1 MLRFLLATTAGSHC
15 PQQPSRAGSRT
26 MPRPILPLTY
36 EHLDHWI
43 ESLQPAL
50 LAEGFA
56 MAVGILRGGAPLALM
71 VSHGVG
77 TPVAFLRYERATRTV
92 AWDSALPI
100 PPRGAKVLLCEDIS
114 GRGFTMADC
123 VAFLEQHG
131 LVVKTLT
138 AAFDELSRVRPDY
151 GNDAVGYFALFPWER
166 QAHTERYRSDWEHAA
181 VAGQGQMADDHQYAV
196 CAIDL
201 DGILLPD
208 IPLARYDEDLAAA
221 LIERDALLPF
231 ETLPGIEIGAVRAI
245 VTGRPETDRDRT
257 QAWLDRHGFGGLEL
271 IMRAP
276 ASHGEG
282 PDGAAAHKAE
292 AVRVLGVTH
301 FIESDPAQAILISRL
316 APLLRVIWWDA
327 HARRGTLVTAADW
340 R

>member
-1 MLRFLLATTAGSHC
+1 
-15 PQQPSRAGSRT
+15 

-50 LAEGFA
+50 IAEDFA
-56 MAVGILRGGAPLALM
+56 MAIGILRGGAPLALM
-71 VSHGVG
+71 VSHAAGV
-77 TPVAFLRYERATRTV
+77 PVAFLRYDRATRTV
-92 AWDSALPI
+92 AWDCSLPM

-131 LVVKTLT
+131 LAVKTLT
-138 AAFDELSRVRPDY
+138 AAYDELSRVRPDY
-151 GNDAVGYFALFPWER
+151 GIDAAGYFAHFPWER
-166 QAHTERYRSDWEHAA
+166 QAHTERYRSDWDQA
-181 VAGQGQMADDHQYAV
+181 VAGGRGRMAEDHEYAAY
-196 CAIDL
+196 AIDL

-221 LIERDALLPF
+221 LIERDALAPF
-231 ETLPGIEIGAVRAI
+231 ETLPGIALDTVRAI
-245 VTGRPETDRDRT
+245 VTGRPEADRGRT

-271 IMRAP
+271 VMRDP

-282 PDGAAAHKAE
+282 PQGAAEHKA
-292 AVRVLGVTH
+292 AAIRALGITH
-301 FIESDPAQAILISRL
+301 FIESDPLQAILISRL

-327 HARRGTLVTAADW
+327 QQNRGTLVSAAHW

>member
-1 MLRFLLATTAGSHC
+1 
-15 PQQPSRAGSRT
+15 

-71 VSHGVG
+71 VSHAVG
-77 TPVAFLRYERATRTV
+77 TPVAFLRYERATRAV
-92 AWDSALPI
+92 AWDCSLPI

-114 GRGFTMADC
+114 GRGYTMADC

-166 QAHTERYRSDWEHAA
+166 QAHTERYRADWDRAV
-181 VAGQGQMADDHQYAV
+181 VAGQGQMAEDHQYAAY
-196 CAIDL
+196 AIDL

-208 IPLARYDEDLAAA
+208 VPLARYDEDLDAA
-221 LIERDALLPF
+221 LSERDALLPF
-231 ETLPGIEIGAVRAI
+231 ETLPGIEIHAVRAI
-245 VTGRPETDRDRT
+245 VTGRPETDRART

-276 ASHGEG
+276 ARHPEG
-282 PDGAAAHKAE
+282 PDGAAAHKAH
-292 AVRVLGVTH
+292 AVRALGVTH
-301 FIESDPAQAILISRL
+301 FIESEPAQAILISRL

-327 HARRGTLVTAADW
+327 HARRGTLVNAAGW
-340 R
+340 C